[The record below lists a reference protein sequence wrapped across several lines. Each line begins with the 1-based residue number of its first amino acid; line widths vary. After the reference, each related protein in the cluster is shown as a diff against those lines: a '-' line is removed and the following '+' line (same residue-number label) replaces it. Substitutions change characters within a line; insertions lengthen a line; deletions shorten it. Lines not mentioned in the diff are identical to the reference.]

1 MSLCRLCA
9 AVWGLQRRGLR
20 REFGFPALPGGFTAP
35 LEDAGTAQGLA
46 HVRSTR
52 QQCCSPRDR
61 QQLHREGREG
71 KEGKER
77 RACQLRA
84 AEKVFHSSS
93 LQPSKELQ
101 RLPIKTLLKH
111 F

>member
-1 MSLCRLCA
+1 MSNKTRGKLCVVIVQVVCCCLGDA
-9 AVWGLQRRGLR
+9 EEG
-20 REFGFPALPGGFTAP
+20 FGFPALPRGFPAP
-35 LEDAGTAQGLA
+35 LRMQGFAQEQISSAAATGTG
-46 HVRSTR
+46 SS
-52 QQCCSPRDR
+52 CM
-61 QQLHREGREG
+61 GKG

-84 AEKVFHSSS
+84 AEKVFHSSY

>member
-1 MSLCRLCA
+1 MLLFGGCRGGA
-9 AVWGLQRRGLR
+9 EEG
-20 REFGFPALPGGFTAP
+20 FGFPALPRGFTA
-35 LEDAGTAQGLA
+35 LLFLFTAALKDAGT
-46 HVRSTR
+46 
-52 QQCCSPRDR
+52 CSGA
-61 QQLHREGREG
+61 LVSSAAATGTGSSCMGKG

-84 AEKVFHSSS
+84 AEKVFHSSY

>member
-1 MSLCRLCA
+1 MGSLPCPG
-9 AVWGLQRRGLR
+9 VSQ
-20 REFGFPALPGGFTAP
+20 LPWRMQGP
-35 LEDAGTAQGLA
+35 AQGLA

-61 QQLHREGREG
+61 QQLDREGREG